1 MLEVSSGCYGS
12 KQCPCC
18 YLTYVVVSPEGIQA
32 GPCCAF
38 CGLCVCPCPPGCCGA
53 FKPEAP
59 GSATFKDRGEGTSW
73 KFTSRTEFVANGKYN
88 GKDDPHVRF
97 C

>member
-1 MLEVSSGCYGS
+1 MLRILRSLRVPLPARLLRRLQTRS
-12 KQCPCC
+12 
-18 YLTYVVVSPEGIQA
+18 A
-32 GPCCAF
+32 GKRP
-38 CGLCVCPCPPGCCGA
+38 
-53 FKPEAP
+53 
-59 GSATFKDRGEGTSW
+59 FKDRGEGTSW